1 MKKLKRIIAI
11 LLSAILFV
19 TNTVSLQENVASAED
34 NTAYGISNPETEN
47 TGTQIYCEDV
57 TAAPGSEIKVP
68 VKIGGNKGIMGFG
81 INVKFDKNILEPVS
95 VTGGELLN
103 GTFDN
108 NIGINGDTDF
118 DVLWSGTDAFSEDG
132 TIFEMVFKVS
142 EYAQNGITEIIIS
155 YSQDD
160 TFNEKYGDVEL
171 DCIDVN
177 LFIEGEAKATPIPT
191 AAPTNTPGESTG
203 GVCTVYSDDVV
214 YDNEEVLSV
223 PVKLKNNTGLMG
235 FMIHVKY
242 NADLFEPAAVD
253 KGEAIPDGTTF
264 DDNCGLAADGTF
276 IILWAGID
284 EIKTNGCL
292 FTLNFKVK
300 EKTGLNNSVIELS
313 YRQADTFDG
322 NYEDVVLDCRPIKIS
337 ASEEPIDTDKPD
349 ETQRP
354 NQTENPGTTDKP
366 NKTEEPEATEK
377 PNQTENPGTT
387 DKPNQTENP
396 GETDE
401 PSRTERPGETDR
413 PNQTENP
420 ETTDRPNRTENPDVT
435 DKPNQTEN
443 PGTTDRPNRTEN
455 PDVTDKPNQ
464 TENPG
469 TTDKPN
475 QTEKPGETNKP
486 SRTEEPGG
494 NDLPNINQPPV
505 TQPPIPVQTPVIAP
519 PSGTTDAPGA
529 DSSKPA
535 KVKISKVKYKS
546 NKSIEV
552 IWKKQKNIEGY
563 QLQYSLSKK
572 FKPTKMKILS
582 ASKVKVFLKKLKS
595 GKSYYIRIRSYRFY
609 RGKKLYGG
617 WSKVKRCKV
626 K

>member
-1 MKKLKRIIAI
+1 MRRLKRIIAI
-11 LLSAILFV
+11 LLSVILLV
-19 TNTVSLQENVASAED
+19 TNVTMLQDNVANAEKSID
-34 NTAYGISNPETEN
+34 YGISNPETEN

-132 TIFEMVFKVS
+132 TIFEIVFKVS
-142 EYAQNGITEIIIS
+142 EYAQNGITEINIS

-223 PVKLKNNTGLMG
+223 PVKVKNNTGLMG

-242 NADLFEPAAVD
+242 NADLFEPVAVD

-300 EKTGLNNSVIELS
+300 EKTGLNHSAIELS
-313 YRQADTFDG
+313 YKQADTFDG
-322 NYEDVVLDCRPIKIS
+322 NYEDVVLDCRPVKIS
-337 ASEEPIDTDKPD
+337 ASEEPVDTDKPD

-396 GETDE
+396 EE
-401 PSRTERPGETDR
+401 
-413 PNQTENP
+413 
-420 ETTDRPNRTENPDVT
+420 T

-443 PGTTDRPNRTEN
+443 PGETDKPSRTERPGKTDR
-455 PDVTDKPNQ
+455 PNQ

-505 TQPPIPVQTPVIAP
+505 TQPPIPVQTPVIAS
-519 PSGTTDAPGA
+519 PSGTTDASDA

-626 K
+626 KW